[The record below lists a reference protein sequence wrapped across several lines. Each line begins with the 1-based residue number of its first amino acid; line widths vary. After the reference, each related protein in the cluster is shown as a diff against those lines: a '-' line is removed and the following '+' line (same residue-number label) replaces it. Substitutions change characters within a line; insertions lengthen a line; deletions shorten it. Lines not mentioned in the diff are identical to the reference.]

1 MKKSSIKL
9 IALILLIVCTFSLV
23 SCKSQPIKT
32 GKDAL
37 VCVGT
42 VGDYEVTYE
51 ELYFLSHNYRETLD
65 AEYGEDA
72 STSNEMITVTDDEG
86 TERSVKLSEHY
97 YDTLSD
103 LISENITAN
112 YAVLTLAEE
121 AGISLDDEDVQ
132 EEIQKELDLYIASE
146 FGGKRRAYKKYLD
159 QYHMT
164 DNYVRFSIG
173 VDVLYSRLTAEYLNG
188 GEIET
193 DDEKIRSIIE
203 DEFVR
208 TWHVMI
214 INNDE
219 SDYETACEVLEKI
232 RSGESSV
239 YEMIGSKYNEDF
251 MNTTL
256 NGYYFTKGSM
266 DKAYEDAAYD
276 LEVGEV
282 SDVVTAIG
290 EDYYGNRV
298 TCYYIIERLEL
309 EDSYI
314 DKNFDQLESEYV
326 NSIVYD
332 RMEKK
337 QASLEF
343 KPNDYYASL
352 SLIDIEEP
360 RQIDTFMILISG
372 GIVLGVAV
380 VLGVSLL
387 LVRREKNKIKS
398 RKKRV

>member
-1 MKKSSIKL
+1 
-9 IALILLIVCTFSLV
+9 
-23 SCKSQPIKT
+23 
-32 GKDAL
+32 
-37 VCVGT
+37 
-42 VGDYEVTYE
+42 
-51 ELYFLSHNYRETLD
+51 
-65 AEYGEDA
+65 
-72 STSNEMITVTDDEG
+72 
-86 TERSVKLSEHY
+86 
-97 YDTLSD
+97 
-103 LISENITAN
+103 
-112 YAVLTLAEE
+112 
-121 AGISLDDEDVQ
+121 
-132 EEIQKELDLYIASE
+132 
-146 FGGKRRAYKKYLD
+146 
-159 QYHMT
+159 
-164 DNYVRFSIG
+164 
-173 VDVLYSRLTAEYLNG
+173 
-188 GEIET
+188 
-193 DDEKIRSIIE
+193 
-203 DEFVR
+203 
-208 TWHVMI
+208 
-214 INNDE
+214 
-219 SDYETACEVLEKI
+219 VLEKI

-266 DKAYEDAAYD
+266 DKAYEDAAYA

-343 KPNDYYASL
+343 KPNDYYDSL
-352 SLIDIEEP
+352 SLTDLKAP
-360 RQIDTFMILISG
+360 RQIDTFMILIFG
-372 GIVLGVAV
+372 GILLGVVIV
-380 VLGVSLL
+380 VGVSVL